1 MKDEAEFVGV
11 GCTFVFVDHAAVG
24 VLRAVIGVL
33 ATDEGEAHGARI
45 VRGGSSEGAADAA
58 AVSCRV
64 GEAVEVGARGLEIA
78 DQDASGPVG
87 GGGDGGAGCGD
98 YFLEGGVFS

>member
-1 MKDEAEFVGV
+1 MAEVFASIVATRSCRPVVGQ
-11 GCTFVFVDHAAVG
+11 G
-24 VLRAVIGVL
+24 
-33 ATDEGEAHGARI
+33 I
-45 VRGGSSEGAADAA
+45 VSGGSSEGAADAA

-98 YFLEGGVFS
+98 YFLEGGIFG